1 VDAVLFGLLAE
12 GVQKY
17 LRGVLETTVPDRGR
31 EPSGASGTASRA
43 GAEACR
49 LAAAWRAL
57 LRQHE
62 PGADGYCVTCGR
74 GRRWTTRARSAA
86 RVRSAGGAGGTAPWG
101 RFWSLSWGLLRGFLW
116 RSLWGWLPVRRP
128 TELCTVW
135 QIAVAYFIR
144 RLPGGQ
150 R

>member
-1 VDAVLFGLLAE
+1 MDAVLFHLLAE

-17 LRGVLETTVPDRGR
+17 LRGVLGTAVPDRGR
-31 EPSGASGTASRA
+31 APSGAPGNPSRA

-49 LAAAWRAL
+49 LAAAWQAL

-62 PGADGYCVTCGR
+62 LGADGHCVTCGHCVSCGR
-74 GRRWTTRARSAA
+74 GRRWTTRRAA
-86 RVRSAGGAGGTAPWG
+86 RVRSAGGAEVQG
-101 RFWSLSWGLLRGFLW
+101 RRLWDRLFWDR
-116 RSLWGWLPVRRP
+116 LPVRRRAG
-128 TELCTVW
+128 LCTVW
-135 QIAVAYFIR
+135 QVAVAYFIR

>member
-17 LRGVLETTVPDRGR
+17 LRGVLGSTVPDRGR
-31 EPSGASGTASRA
+31 EPSGASGISSRA

-62 PGADGYCVTCGR
+62 LGADGRCVTCGR
-74 GRRWTTRARSAA
+74 GRRWTTRARRAA
-86 RVRSAGGAGGTAPWG
+86 RVRSAGGAEG
-101 RFWSLSWGLLRGFLW
+101 RVA
-116 RSLWGWLPVRRP
+116 WGWLPVRASA
-128 TELCTVW
+128 ELCTVW
-135 QIAVAYFIR
+135 QVAVAYFIR

>member
-1 VDAVLFGLLAE
+1 MDAVLFHLLAE
-12 GVQKY
+12 GVQNY
-17 LRGVLETTVPDRGR
+17 LRGVLRATVSDRGR
-31 EPSGASGTASRA
+31 EPSGASGIASRA

-62 PGADGYCVTCGR
+62 LGADGHCVTCGR

-86 RVRSAGGAGGTAPWG
+86 RVRSAGGAREVAP
-101 RFWSLSWGLLRGFLW
+101 
-116 RSLWGWLPVRRP
+116 WGWLPVRRP
-128 TELCTVW
+128 AELCSVW
-135 QIAVAYFIR
+135 QVAVAYFIR
-144 RLPGGQ
+144 RLPGGH

>member
-1 VDAVLFGLLAE
+1 MDAVLFHLLAE

-17 LRGVLETTVPDRGR
+17 LRGVLGSTASDRGPG
-31 EPSGASGTASRA
+31 PSGASGIPSRA

-62 PGADGYCVTCGR
+62 LGADGRCVTCGR
-74 GRRWTTRARSAA
+74 GRRWTTRRAA
-86 RVRSAGGAGGTAPWG
+86 RVRSAGGAGGAVP
-101 RFWSLSWGLLRGFLW
+101 
-116 RSLWGWLPVRRP
+116 WGWLPVRRSA
-128 TELCTVW
+128 ELCTVW
-135 QIAVAYFIR
+135 QVAVAYFIR

>member
-1 VDAVLFGLLAE
+1 MDAVLFGLLAE
-12 GVQKY
+12 GVRNY
-17 LRGVLETTVPDRGR
+17 LRGVLETMVPDRGR
-31 EPSGASGTASRA
+31 EPSGASGTPPLA

-62 PGADGYCVTCGR
+62 LGADGRCVTCGR

-86 RVRSAGGAGGTAPWG
+86 RVRSAGGAVH
-101 RFWSLSWGLLRGFLW
+101 
-116 RSLWGWLPVRRP
+116 WGWLPVRRP
-128 TELCTVW
+128 AELCTVW
-135 QIAVAYFIR
+135 QVAVAYFIR

>member
-1 VDAVLFGLLAE
+1 MDAVLFGLLAE
-12 GVQKY
+12 GVRNY
-17 LRGVLETTVPDRGR
+17 LRGVLETRVPDRGR
-31 EPSGASGTASRA
+31 EPSGVPGTPSHA

-62 PGADGYCVTCGR
+62 LGADGRCVTCGR
-74 GRRWTTRARSAA
+74 GRRWTTRARSVA
-86 RVRSAGGAGGTAPWG
+86 RVRSAGGAVP
-101 RFWSLSWGLLRGFLW
+101 
-116 RSLWGWLPVRRP
+116 WGWLPVRRP
-128 TELCTVW
+128 AELCTVW
-135 QIAVAYFIR
+135 QVAVAYFIR